1 MVAVD
6 LVPASQRPYV
16 GGTTDNSELALTFRY
31 NGFGRVGG
39 QAYGPGEQA
48 NLEVLPRLEG
58 RGDGVSTA
66 AVALPKPSPD
76 TAPKVVA
83 TIHQYPVS
91 FGTAA
96 GPLRLFRTGFGDQG
110 AWMLIFA
117 LLGMVAIALTRPAR
131 RDPRLAGLIVFGGFF
146 ILEAAFL
153 SFSKGIVHPYY
164 VSALAPGTAVM
175 VGAGLSSM
183 GRLPRR
189 RFAVLLLSAVILT
202 AALQVALL
210 HHAHY
215 LRAWQI
221 LLIPAA
227 VLAAVIAL
235 RTRRY
240 SGAALAGV
248 LAILLV
254 APTVYA
260 ATTWRLP
267 VQGTF
272 PAAGPH
278 AVEGNGGAGLSRA
291 QLATTDALMR
301 YVIAHGANGR
311 FQLLTEASL
320 TADSPIL
327 LGLRASALG
336 GYGGVDPALNGPGL
350 AHLVASGQARY
361 VLIGDGYSYLGGN
374 AASRAAASVCP
385 EVPLTTWRGAGARA
399 SNGLYLVDCAG
410 RVRELAEQP

>member
-1 MVAVD
+1 
-6 LVPASQRPYV
+6 
-16 GGTTDNSELALTFRY
+16 
-31 NGFGRVGG
+31 
-39 QAYGPGEQA
+39 
-48 NLEVLPRLEG
+48 
-58 RGDGVSTA
+58 
-66 AVALPKPSPD
+66 
-76 TAPKVVA
+76 
-83 TIHQYPVS
+83 
-91 FGTAA
+91 
-96 GPLRLFRTGFGDQG
+96 
-110 AWMLIFA
+110 MLIFA
-117 LLGMVAIALTRPAR
+117 LLGMVAIAPTRPAR